1 MERWA
6 KSVNT
11 QKAVQQQ
18 VIHQIV
24 EQEQIL
30 LAEQQMSSANEF
42 EKDVHVPFGIQVNVC
57 TCTCTCS
64 VFICTIWYTC
74 TCTSSVFISVYMYH
88 LYYMYMYNCMYILLE
103 P

>member
-11 QKAVQQQ
+11 QKAIQQQ
-18 VIHQIV
+18 VIHQVV

-42 EKDVHVPFGIQVNVC
+42 EKDAHVPFGIQVNVVCLYLC
-57 TCTCTCS
+57 T
-64 VFICTIWYTC
+64 CTIWYTYTCIIVC
-74 TCTSSVFISVYMYH
+74 TYC
-88 LYYMYMYNCMYILLE
+88 
-103 P
+103 

>member
-11 QKAVQQQ
+11 QKAIQQQ

-42 EKDVHVPFGIQVNVC
+42 EKDITVPFGIQVN
-57 TCTCTCS
+57 
-64 VFICTIWYTC
+64 
-74 TCTSSVFISVYMYH
+74 M
-88 LYYMYMYNCMYILLE
+88 
-103 P
+103 